1 MIHTQIAQ
9 RLSPRPSPVQTN
21 LYCQRMEDFQYPH
34 PVSLQWGDGPQ
45 RLKKLKNKLLLYF
58 QKRSESNGGECEI
71 QDTDC
76 SRGYI
81 LIHFK
86 EEEAR
91 DRVLQKG
98 HHLLKLPN
106 GEEVHLTVSLPNTE
120 SPDEAGNTSGSVHG
134 SQCGRAEDKPAS
146 DDENPSSSLVLI
158 ENVKDSHTPEML
170 NLLVENTSEKV
181 EDTDFYVE
189 IIPEIQSAVVTFTC
203 DIDIPRF
210 IRTFSSNLRVVHNRL
225 TARPLE
231 ESRSVRVENV
241 PENISEMNL
250 KAFFENP
257 KQGGGRVRDIVMLP
271 EERAAL
277 ITFQD
282 TADVK
287 RVLKKDHVFSKKKIS
302 VYPYYPLLG
311 IALYGK
317 DGPCIEIPKPIEFN
331 ISPYIFQLICNNE
344 ELKNNID
351 VKMKDKHCEIKWPAQ
366 NCQNPFLQLIF
377 PPTLSTHLRSV
388 TKIVPQWSEDIYNE
402 FALFISKFRV
412 IEYKMDKSVWETIR
426 EHVSSSTYNGV
437 LIKPDFGL
445 EKVFLAGMS
454 KDVTKIDPTFRKLI
468 EETTKV
474 VERKKQ
480 TKTETLSMSPVLY
493 QIMCNSGLK
502 KKIMGQVPELKMDYD
517 VPTKKARLSGLRVEV
532 LTAKCEILNIKQQMK
547 SKLIQMNPHLV
558 QFLMSTD
565 NEELSSL
572 LFVRHNINAMLEI
585 DDGVVRLMG
594 HSKEDLI
601 EAENQ
606 IKENLLHRQ
615 LLIEDKSLLKT
626 PEWRSLQSHLL
637 QEFNAEK
644 ITVLIEESSSGT
656 EDNMVIAG
664 LPSNVLKCYQQVS
677 AFLEKNT
684 TIETEIPVQPSAKMT
699 FIWEERKEMLEKIK
713 ENVNVTKNQNSICLS
728 GSRVKVQ
735 EAANVIRDILYS
747 LHSDTLC
754 IEKPGAK
761 KFCKVNEEVHATTAR
776 TNYHC
781 VICLDEAGVNDD
793 LFKKSQFQITLPN
806 GMTLSVYKDDLC
818 RHNVDV
824 IVNVANEDLKHI
836 GGLAK
841 AILDAA
847 GHKLQDDCDQIIR
860 KDGKLLTGNSVITDA
875 GKLPCKQIIHTI
887 APRWDANSRS
897 RCEQLLRKAITTSLQ
912 LASEKSLS
920 SIAIPAVSSGVFGFP
935 LKLCVENI
943 VEAIRDYVETPGQQS
958 TLQRIHLVDM
968 NDEIV
973 NIFSEVTKE
982 KFGNQ
987 TSAVPSTAMT
997 PQLVTR
1003 VTQSPPAPVNRGNDN
1018 TVMTKEGL
1026 KIKLLQKNIEDCS
1039 TDVIVNSVVGADLNL
1054 NRGAVSKAL
1063 LSRAG
1068 SNMQQLLNDA
1078 SLGTQAA
1085 PGSVFSTDGCN
1096 LNCQEVLHVVTPHWD
1111 RQGTSETILRTNI
1124 KNCLALVEQNQRKSI
1139 SFPAI
1144 GTGNLGFPKDLVAF
1158 VMFDEIFQ
1166 FSCQNKV
1173 QNLVEVHLVLHP
1185 SDRDTIKA
1193 FTSQLENCTDAATSG
1208 ATNMKSAGTGSTFFG
1223 TVTNPSLGVHEMK
1236 IGSITYQV
1244 KTGDITKEDTDVI
1257 VNSSNRDFTLCK
1269 GVSKAILEAAGP
1281 SVVSSAA
1288 ALGTQP
1294 HKRFVITNSGNIKHC
1309 KWILHVTVSKNPTSI
1324 QKIVRKILQACK
1336 KHQAS
1341 SVTFPALG
1349 TGAGGLSASTV
1360 ADSILDGLVDFI
1372 KSKSVRSLQ
1381 TVKVV
1386 LFQKPMLNDFY
1397 MSMKKREGT
1406 ALPEDKS
1413 SEYIMPLEAPK
1424 TAQKL
1429 TAFQLMDG
1437 IEPVVF
1443 RLCAEDKGSVDGTK
1457 AWLQQ
1462 MIDNEQ
1468 AEKVITEECISELE
1482 EAEVKKISDLQKKFQ
1497 VSVIYKPPDPSIRIV
1512 GLTRDVLPVSGEIEM
1527 IINRVKDRK
1536 SRERAA
1542 ELTWKLVEWRY
1553 DNGGTMVPFDKMT
1566 NLELEEAKNDK
1577 KVQITIQI
1585 RGNQN
1590 TVSLQGETAI
1600 DKHGNQIQIQ
1610 RVLKHE
1616 GDTHRIP
1623 SHWKPMGGTLVME
1636 VDVVPGT
1643 PEYSAVQQKFQ
1654 KSCGNKILKIL
1665 RVQNRDLWLN
1675 YQIKK
1680 QNIDSKNGSTTNE
1693 KELFHGTDFAS
1704 IQHVNHNGFNRS
1716 YAGKNGT
1723 LYGNGT
1729 YFAVNANYSV
1739 NYARLDGSGQ
1749 RHMYLARVLT
1759 GLYCAGTQGII
1770 TPPAKNTANPTD
1782 LYDSVTD
1789 NVRNPSMFVIFNDI
1803 QVYPEY
1809 HIIFQ

>member
-1 MIHTQIAQ
+1 MGD
-9 RLSPRPSPVQTN
+9 P
-21 LYCQRMEDFQYPH
+21 QYPH

-45 RLKKLKNKLLLYF
+45 KLKKLKNKILLYF
-58 QKRSESNGGECEI
+58 QKRSESTGGECEI
-71 QDTDC
+71 RDTDC
-76 SRGYI
+76 SRGYV

-98 HHLLKLPN
+98 RHLLTLPN
-106 GEEVHLTVSLPNTE
+106 GEELPLTVSLPNTE
-120 SPDEAGNTSGSVHG
+120 SPDTAGKTPGSATG
-134 SQCGRAEDKPAS
+134 SQSGRAEEDKPS
-146 DDENPSSSLVLI
+146 PDDEVPPSSRVLI
-158 ENVKDSHTPEML
+158 ENLQDSDAPEML
-170 NLLVENTSEKV
+170 NLLVENISEKV

-189 IIPEIQSAVVTFTC
+189 IIPEIRSAVVTFTC
-203 DIDIPRF
+203 DIDIQRF
-210 IRTFSSNLRVVHNRL
+210 IRTFSSNLRMAHNRM
-225 TARPLE
+225 TAKPLE

-241 PENISEMNL
+241 PENTSEMYL
-250 KAFFENP
+250 AAFFENP
-257 KQGGGRVRDIVMLP
+257 KHGGGRVEDVVMLP

-277 ITFQD
+277 ITFRD

-287 RVLKKDHVFSKKKIS
+287 RVLKKDHVFSKTNIS

-317 DGPCIEIPKPIEFN
+317 DGPCIEIPNPIEFN
-331 ISPYIFQLICNNE
+331 ISPYILEHICNNE
-344 ELKNNID
+344 GLKNDID
-351 VKMKDKHCEIKWPAQ
+351 VKMKDKHCEIKWPDQ
-366 NCQNPFLQLIF
+366 DCQDPVLQLVF

-388 TKIVPQWSEDIYNE
+388 TKIVPRWSDDIYNE
-402 FALFISKFRV
+402 FSLFISKLRV
-412 IEYKMDKSVWETIR
+412 IEYKMDESVWEAIR
-426 EHVSSSTYNGV
+426 EQVSSSTYDEV
-437 LIKPDFGL
+437 LIRPDFGL

-454 KDVTKIDPTFRKLI
+454 KDVTKIDPTFRQLV
-468 EETTKV
+468 EETTKQ

-480 TKTETLSMSPVLY
+480 TNTVTLPMSPILY

-502 KKIMGQVPELKMDYD
+502 KKILDQVPELKMDYD
-517 VPTKKARLSGLRVEV
+517 VPTKKARLSGLREEV
-532 LTAKCEILNIKQQMK
+532 LMAKCEILNIKQQMK
-547 SKLIQMNPHLV
+547 SKLIQMDPHLV
-558 QFLMSTD
+558 QFLVSTD
-565 NEELSSL
+565 NEEMSTL

-585 DDGVVRLMG
+585 EDGVVKLMA
-594 HSKEDLI
+594 HSMEDLI
-601 EAENQ
+601 EAEKQ
-606 IKENLLHRQ
+606 IKEKLHHRQ
-615 LLIEDKSLLKT
+615 LLVEHKSLLKS
-626 PEWRSLQSHLL
+626 PEWKSLQLHLL
-637 QEFNAEK
+637 QLFNAEK
-644 ITVLIEESSSGT
+644 ITVLIQESSSGT
-656 EDNMVIAG
+656 EDNVVIAG
-664 LPSNVLKCYQQVS
+664 LTSNVQKCYEQVCD
-677 AFLEKNT
+677 FLEKNS
-684 TIETEIPVQPSAKMT
+684 TIETGIPVQPSVKMT
-699 FIWEERKEMLEKIK
+699 FLMEERKEILEKIK
-713 ENVNVTKNQNSICLS
+713 KNVNVTKNQNGIHLS
-728 GSRVKVQ
+728 GPRVKVQ
-735 EAANVIRDILYS
+735 EAQNVIWDILHS
-747 LHSDTLC
+747 LHSDTLR

-776 TNYHC
+776 TTYHC
-781 VICLDEAGVNDD
+781 LIRLEEAGVENN
-793 LFKKSQFQITLPN
+793 LFHKPRFQVTLPN

-824 IVNVANEDLKHI
+824 IVNAANEDLKHI
-836 GGLAK
+836 GGLPK

-847 GHKLQDDCDQIIR
+847 GRKVQDDCDQIIR
-860 KDGKLLTGNSVITDA
+860 KDGKLLTGDSVITDA
-875 GKLPCKQIIHTI
+875 GKLPCKQIIHTVG
-887 APRWDANSRS
+887 PRWDTNSPS
-897 RCEQLLRKAITTSLQ
+897 RCERLLRRAITTSLQ
-912 LASEKSLS
+912 LASEKSHS

-935 LKLCVENI
+935 IKLCAENI

-958 TLQRIHLVDM
+958 TLQRIHLVDTK
-968 NDEIV
+968 EETV
-973 NIFSEVTKE
+973 NIFSEVTKA

-987 TSAVPSTAMT
+987 TSNVPFTTMA
-997 PQLVTR
+997 PQPVTR
-1003 VTQSPPAPVNRGNDN
+1003 VTQNPPVPMNRGNDN
-1018 TVMTKEGL
+1018 TVMTEEGL
-1026 KIKLLQKNIEDCS
+1026 EIKLLQKNIEDCS

-1054 NRGAVSKAL
+1054 NAGAVSKAL

-1068 SNMQQLLNDA
+1068 SNMQKLLNNA
-1078 SLGTQAA
+1078 SLGTQVA

-1096 LNCQEVLHVVTPHWD
+1096 LTCQEVLHVVAPHWD
-1111 RQGTSETILRTNI
+1111 NGQGTSETVLRTII
-1124 KNCLALVEQNQRKSI
+1124 KNCLALAEQNQWTSI

-1166 FSCQNKV
+1166 FSSKNKV
-1173 QNLVEVHLVLHP
+1173 QNLQEVHLVLHP
-1185 SDRDTIKA
+1185 SDRDTIKT

-1208 ATNMKSAGTGSTFFG
+1208 VTNRQSVGTGSTFFG

-1236 IGSITYQV
+1236 IGSVAFQA

-1257 VNSSNRDFTLCK
+1257 VNSSNRKFTLYS
-1269 GVSKAILEAAGP
+1269 GVSKAILDAAGP

-1288 ALGTQP
+1288 ALGSRP
-1294 HKRFVITNSGNIKHC
+1294 HAGYVITHSGNITQC
-1309 KWILHVTVSKNPTSI
+1309 KWILHVRVAKDSASIRKTVLE
-1324 QKIVRKILQACK
+1324 ILQTFENY
-1336 KHQAS
+1336 QAS

-1349 TGAGGLSASTV
+1349 TGAGGLSASMV
-1360 ADSILDGLVDFI
+1360 ADAILDGLVDFM

-1386 LFQKPMLNDFY
+1386 LFQQSMLNDFY
-1397 MSMKKREGT
+1397 MSMKKREGS

-1413 SEYIMPLEAPK
+1413 FLTRLSEYFMPPKAPK
-1424 TAQKL
+1424 RVQKL

-1443 RLCAEDKGSVDGTK
+1443 SLCAADKSSVEKTK
-1457 AWLQQ
+1457 DWLLQL
-1462 MIDNEQ
+1462 IDSEQ

-1512 GLTRDVLPVSGEIEM
+1512 GLTRDVLPVSGEIEK

-1536 SRERAA
+1536 NREGAA
-1542 ELTWKLVEWRY
+1542 ELTGKLVEWRY
-1553 DNGGTMVPFDKMT
+1553 NNGGTMIPFDKMT
-1566 NLELEEAKNDK
+1566 NLELEEAKNED

-1585 RGNQN
+1585 RGNQH
-1590 TVSLQGETAI
+1590 TVSVQGETAT

-1610 RVLKHE
+1610 RVVKHD
-1616 GDTHRIP
+1616 GDTHRLP
-1623 SHWKPMGGTLVME
+1623 AHWKPMGGTLVME

-1643 PEYSAVQQKFQ
+1643 PEYSSVQQKFQ
-1654 KSCGNKILKIL
+1654 KTCGNTILKIL

-1693 KELFHGTDFAS
+1693 KELFHGTDFNS

-1739 NYARLDGSGQ
+1739 NYARPDGNGE

-1759 GLYCAGTQGII
+1759 GLYCAGSQGMI
-1770 TPPAKNTANPTD
+1770 TPPAKNAANATD

-1789 NVRNPSMFVIFNDI
+1789 NLQNPSMFVIFNDV
-1803 QVYPEY
+1803 QAYPEY
-1809 HIIFQ
+1809 HIVFQ

>member
-1 MIHTQIAQ
+1 MIHTQITQ

-21 LYCQRMEDFQYPH
+21 LYCQRMEDFQYPY
-34 PVSLQWGDGPQ
+34 PVSLRWGDGPE

-71 QDTDC
+71 RDTDC

-106 GEEVHLTVSLPNTE
+106 GEAIHLTISLPNTE

-134 SQCGRAEDKPAS
+134 SQCGRAEDK
-146 DDENPSSSLVLI
+146 
-158 ENVKDSHTPEML
+158 HT
-170 NLLVENTSEKV
+170 
-181 EDTDFYVE
+181 
-189 IIPEIQSAVVTFTC
+189 
-203 DIDIPRF
+203 PRF
-210 IRTFSSNLRVVHNRL
+210 IRRFFSNLRVRAVHNSL
-225 TARPLE
+225 TGRPLE

-241 PENISEMNL
+241 PENICEMHL
-250 KAFFENP
+250 KDFFEDP
-257 KQGGGRVRDIVMLP
+257 KQGGGRVKDIVMLP

-277 ITFQD
+277 ITFQETAD
-282 TADVK
+282 IQRFLRTFSSNLRAVYNKLTGRPLEESRSVRMENVPENISEMHLKAFFEDSKQRGGRVEDIVMVPEERAALITFQETADVK
-287 RVLKKDHVFSKKKIS
+287 RVLKKYHVFAKKKTS

-317 DGPCIEIPKPIEFN
+317 DGPCIELLKPIEFK
-331 ISPYIFQLICNNE
+331 ISPYVLEHICNNE
-344 ELKNNID
+344 GLKNDID
-351 VKMKDKHCEIKWPAQ
+351 VKMKDKHCEIKWPDQ
-366 NCQNPFLQLIF
+366 DCRNPVLQLIF

-388 TKIVPQWSEDIYNE
+388 TKIVPRWSEDIYNE
-402 FALFISKFRV
+402 FSLFISKFRV
-412 IEYKMDKSVWETIR
+412 IEYKMDKSIWETIR
-426 EHVSSSTYNGV
+426 KHVSSSTYDGV
-437 LIKPDFGL
+437 LIKPDFDL

-454 KDVTKIDPTFRKLI
+454 EDVTKIDPTFRKLI

-480 TKTETLSMSPVLY
+480 TKTKTISMSPALY

-502 KKIMGQVPELKMDYD
+502 KKILDQVPELKMDYD
-517 VPTKKARLSGLRVEV
+517 VPTKKACLSGPRDEV
-532 LTAKCEILNIKQQMK
+532 LTAKCEILNITQQMK

-572 LFVRHNINAMLEI
+572 LFVHHKINAQLEI
-585 DDGVVRLMG
+585 DDGDVKLIA

-601 EAENQ
+601 EAEKQ

-626 PEWRSLQSHLL
+626 PEWKSFQSHLL
-637 QEFNAEK
+637 QVFNAEK

-664 LPSNVLKCYQQVS
+664 LPSDVLKCYQQVS
-677 AFLEKNT
+677 DFLEKDT
-684 TIETEIPVQPSAKMT
+684 TIETEIPVQPSIKMT

-713 ENVNVTKNQNSICLS
+713 KNVNVTKNQKSICLS
-728 GSRVKVQ
+728 GPRVKVQ
-735 EAANVIRDILYS
+735 EAANVISDILHS
-747 LHSDTLC
+747 LHSDTLH

-761 KFCKVNEEVHATTAR
+761 KFCKANEEMHATTTR

-806 GMTLSVYKDDLC
+806 GMILSVYKDDLC

-824 IVNVANEDLKHI
+824 IVNAANEDLKHI

-847 GHKLQDDCDQIIR
+847 GPKLQDDCDQIIR
-860 KDGKLLTGNSVITDA
+860 KDGKLLTGDSVITDA
-875 GKLPCKQIIHTI
+875 GKLPCKQIIHTNG
-887 APRWDANSRS
+887 PRWDANSHS
-897 RCEQLLRKAITTSLQ
+897 KCERLLQKAITTSLQ
-912 LASEKSLS
+912 LASEKSHS
-920 SIAIPAVSSGVFGFP
+920 SIAIPAISSRISAFP

-968 NDEIV
+968 NDETV
-973 NIFSEVTKE
+973 NIFSEVTKA

-1003 VTQSPPAPVNRGNDN
+1003 ATQSPPAPVNRGDDN

-1039 TDVIVNSVVGADLNL
+1039 TDVIVNSVGANLNL
-1054 NRGAVSKAL
+1054 NSGTVSKAL

-1078 SLGTQAA
+1078 SLGTRAA
-1085 PGSVFSTDGCN
+1085 PGSVFSTGSCN
-1096 LNCQEVLHVVTPHWD
+1096 LNCQEVLHVVAPHWD
-1111 RQGTSETILRTNI
+1111 RQGTSETILRTII
-1124 KNCLALVEQNQRKSI
+1124 KNCLALAEQNQRTSI

-1144 GTGNLGFPKDLVAF
+1144 GTGNLGFSKDLVAF
-1158 VMFDEIFQ
+1158 LMFNEIFQ

-1173 QNLVEVHLVLHP
+1173 QNLLEVNFVLHP
-1185 SDRDTIKA
+1185 SDSDTIKA
-1193 FTSQLENCTDAATSG
+1193 FTSQLENCTDAVLSG

-1244 KTGDITKEDTDVI
+1244 KTGDITKEDTEVI
-1257 VNSSNRDFTLCK
+1257 VNSSNQDFTLCT
-1269 GVSKAILEAAGP
+1269 GVSKAILDAAGP

-1288 ALGTQP
+1288 ALGAQP
-1294 HKRFVITNSGNIKHC
+1294 HNGFVITDSGNIKHC
-1309 KWILHVTVSKNPTSI
+1309 KWILHVTVAKNPTSI
-1324 QKIVRKILQACK
+1324 QKIVLDILQECE

-1349 TGAGGLSASTV
+1349 TGAGGLAASTV

-1372 KSKSVRSLQ
+1372 KFKSVLSLQ
-1381 TVKVV
+1381 MVKVV
-1386 LFQKPMLNDFY
+1386 LFQQPMLNDFY

-1413 SEYIMPLEAPK
+1413 SAPK
-1424 TAQKL
+1424 PAQKL
-1429 TAFQLMDG
+1429 AAFQLMDG

-1443 RLCAEDKGSVDGTK
+1443 SLCAEDKGSVDGTK

-1468 AEKVITEECISELE
+1468 AEKVITEEFISELE

-1497 VSVIYKPPDPSIRIV
+1497 VSVIYKPPDPSLRIV

-1536 SRERAA
+1536 NREQAA
-1542 ELTWKLVEWRY
+1542 ELTGKLVEWRY

-1566 NLELEEAKNDK
+1566 NLELEKAKNDK

-1585 RGNQN
+1585 RGNQY

-1600 DKHGNQIQIQ
+1600 DEHGNQIQIQ

-1616 GDTHRIP
+1616 GDTHRLP

-1654 KSCGNKILKIL
+1654 KRCGNIILK
-1665 RVQNRDLWLN
+1665 
-1675 YQIKK
+1675 IKK

-1693 KELFHGTDFAS
+1693 KELFHGTDFDS

-1723 LYGNGT
+1723 AFGNGT
-1729 YFAVNANYSV
+1729 YFAISANYSAR
-1739 NYARLDGSGQ
+1739 YAKPDGNAHG
-1749 RHMYLARVLT
+1749 HVYLARVLT
-1759 GLYCAGTQGII
+1759 GLYCAGLKGMI
-1770 TPPAKNTANPTD
+1770 TPPAKNAANPTD

-1789 NVRNPSMFVIFNDI
+1789 DVQKPAMFVIFNDI
-1803 QVYPEY
+1803 QAYPEY
-1809 HIIFQ
+1809 HIIFQG

>member
-1 MIHTQIAQ
+1 MGNS
-9 RLSPRPSPVQTN
+9 LS
-21 LYCQRMEDFQYPH
+21 
-34 PVSLQWGDGPQ
+34 SLAA
-45 RLKKLKNKLLLYF
+45 
-58 QKRSESNGGECEI
+58 SS
-71 QDTDC
+71 
-76 SRGYI
+76 
-81 LIHFK
+81 
-86 EEEAR
+86 
-91 DRVLQKG
+91 
-98 HHLLKLPN
+98 
-106 GEEVHLTVSLPNTE
+106 
-120 SPDEAGNTSGSVHG
+120 G
-134 SQCGRAEDKPAS
+134 SQCGRAEDKPTS
-146 DDENPSSSLVLI
+146 HDEVPSSSLVLI
-158 ENVKDSHTPEML
+158 ENVQDSHTSEML
-170 NLLVENTSEKV
+170 NLLVENTSGKV

-210 IRTFSSNLRVVHNRL
+210 LRTFSSNLRAGHNRL
-225 TARPLE
+225 TVRPLE

-241 PENISEMNL
+241 PESTSEMNL
-250 KAFFENP
+250 KDFFENP
-257 KQGGGRVRDIVMLP
+257 TQGGGRVEDIVMLP

-277 ITFQD
+277 IAFQE
-282 TADVK
+282 TVDVK
-287 RVLKKDHVFSKKKIS
+287 TVLKKDHVFSKKKIS

-317 DGPCIEIPKPIEFN
+317 DGPCIELLKPIEFKIN
-331 ISPYIFQLICNNE
+331 PYVLKHICNNE
-344 ELKNNID
+344 GLKNNID
-351 VKMKDKHCEIKWPAQ
+351 VKMKDKHCEIKWPDQ
-366 NCQNPFLQLIF
+366 DCQDPVLQLLF
-377 PPTLSTHLRSV
+377 SSTLSTHLRSV
-388 TKIVPQWSEDIYNE
+388 TKIVPQWREDIYNE
-402 FALFISKFRV
+402 FSLFISKFRV
-412 IEYKMDKSVWETIR
+412 IEYKIDESIWETIR
-426 EHVSSSTYNGV
+426 EHVSSSTYDGV

-454 KDVTKIDPTFRKLI
+454 KDVTKIDPTFRQLV

-480 TKTETLSMSPVLY
+480 AKTETLSMSPALY

-502 KKIMGQVPELKMDYD
+502 KKILDQVPELKMDYD
-517 VPTKKARLSGLRVEV
+517 VPTKKACLSGLRDEV
-532 LTAKCEILNIKQQMK
+532 LTAKCEILNITQQMK
-547 SKLIQMNPHLV
+547 SKLIQMNPHLL

-572 LFVRHNINAMLEI
+572 LFVHHKINAQLEI
-585 DDGVVRLMG
+585 DDGVVKLIA
-594 HSKEDLI
+594 HSKKDLI
-601 EAENQ
+601 EAEKQ

-626 PEWRSLQSHLL
+626 PEWKSFQSHLL
-637 QEFNAEK
+637 QVFNAEK
-644 ITVLIEESSSGT
+644 ITVLIEEFSSGT
-656 EDNMVIAG
+656 EDNMVITG

-677 AFLEKNT
+677 DFLEKNT
-684 TIETEIPVQPSAKMT
+684 TIETEIPVQPSVKMT
-699 FIWEERKEMLEKIK
+699 FLWEERKETLEKIK
-713 ENVNVTKNQNSICLS
+713 KNVNVTKNQNSICLS

-747 LHSDTLC
+747 LHSDTLR

-761 KFCKVNEEVHATTAR
+761 KFFKVNEEMHATTTR

-781 VICLDEAGVNDD
+781 VIRLDEAGVNDD

-824 IVNVANEDLKHI
+824 IVNAANEDLKHI
-836 GGLAK
+836 EGLAK

-887 APRWDANSRS
+887 GPRWDANSRS
-897 RCEQLLRKAITTSLQ
+897 RCERLLRKAITTSLQ
-912 LASEKSLS
+912 LASEKSHS
-920 SIAIPAVSSGVFGFP
+920 SIAIPAISSGVFGFP
-935 LKLCVENI
+935 LTLCVENI
-943 VEAIRDYVETPGQQS
+943 VEAIWDYVETPGRRS

-968 NDEIV
+968 NDETV
-973 NIFSEVTKE
+973 NIFSEVTKA

-1003 VTQSPPAPVNRGNDN
+1003 ATQSPPVNRGNDN

-1039 TDVIVNSVVGADLNL
+1039 TDVIVNSVGADLIL
-1054 NRGAVSKAL
+1054 NSGTVSKAL

-1068 SNMQQLLNDA
+1068 SNIQQLLNNA
-1078 SLGTQAA
+1078 SLGTQGA
-1085 PGSVFSTDGCN
+1085 PGSVFSTGSCN
-1096 LNCQEVLHVVTPHWD
+1096 LNCQEVLHVVVPHWD

-1124 KNCLALVEQNQRKSI
+1124 KNCLALAEQNQRTSI

-1144 GTGNLGFPKDLVAF
+1144 GTGNLGFPKDLVASL
-1158 VMFDEIFQ
+1158 MFDEIFQ
-1166 FSCQNKV
+1166 FSCKTKV
-1173 QNLVEVHLVLHP
+1173 QNLREVHLVLHP
-1185 SDRDTIKA
+1185 SDSDTIKA
-1193 FTSQLENCTDAATSG
+1193 FTSQLENCTDSVLSG
-1208 ATNMKSAGTGSTFFG
+1208 ATNMKSTRTGSTFFG
-1223 TVTNPSLGVHEMK
+1223 KLTNPSLGVHEMK

-1244 KTGDITKEDTDVI
+1244 KTGDITKEDTEVI
-1257 VNSSNRDFTLCK
+1257 VNSSNRDFTLCT
-1269 GVSKAILEAAGP
+1269 GVSKAILDAAGP

-1288 ALGTQP
+1288 ALGAQP
-1294 HKRFVITNSGNIKHC
+1294 HNGYVITDSGNIKQC
-1309 KWILHVTVSKNPTSI
+1309 TWIIHVTGPNYLTSTK
-1324 QKIVRKILQACK
+1324 KIVCKILQACK

-1349 TGAGGLSASTV
+1349 TGAGGLAASTV

-1372 KSKSVRSLQ
+1372 KSKSVHSLQ

-1386 LFQKPMLNDFY
+1386 LFQQHMLNDFY

-1406 ALPEDKS
+1406 ALPEDKYFFTRI
-1413 SEYIMPLEAPK
+1413 SEYFMPPK
-1424 TAQKL
+1424 VPKPAQKL
-1429 TAFQLMDG
+1429 AAFQLMDRDIG
-1437 IEPVVF
+1437 MMIEPVVF
-1443 RLCAEDKGSVDGTK
+1443 SLCAEDKGNVDRTK

-1462 MIDNEQ
+1462 MIDSEQ

-1482 EAEVKKISDLQKKFQ
+1482 EAEVKKLSDLQKKFQ
-1497 VSVIYKPPDPSIRIV
+1497 VSVIYKPPDPYIRIV
-1512 GLTRDVLPVSGEIEM
+1512 GLTRDVLPVYVEIEM
-1527 IINRVKDRK
+1527 IINRVKDTK
-1536 SRERAA
+1536 SRKRAA
-1542 ELTWKLVEWRY
+1542 ELTGKLVEWRY

-1566 NLELEEAKNDK
+1566 NLELEEEKNDK

-1585 RGNQN
+1585 RGNQY

-1600 DKHGNQIQIQ
+1600 DMHGNQTQIQ
-1610 RVLKHE
+1610 RVLKHD
-1616 GDTHRIP
+1616 GDTHRLP

-1636 VDVVPGT
+1636 VDVISGI

-1654 KSCGNKILKIL
+1654 KSCGNIILKIL

-1693 KELFHGTDFAS
+1693 RELFHGTDFNS

-1723 LYGNGT
+1723 AFGNGT

-1739 NYARLDGSGQ
+1739 NYARLDGNAHG
-1749 RHMYLARVLT
+1749 HMYLARVLT
-1759 GLYCAGTQGII
+1759 GLYCAGLKGMIA
-1770 TPPAKNTANPTD
+1770 PPAKNAANPTD

-1789 NVRNPSMFVIFNDI
+1789 NIQNPSMFVIFNDI
-1803 QVYPEY
+1803 QAYPEY
-1809 HIIFQ
+1809 HIVFQ

>member
-1 MIHTQIAQ
+1 
-9 RLSPRPSPVQTN
+9 
-21 LYCQRMEDFQYPH
+21 MEDPQYPY
-34 PVSLQWGDGPQ
+34 PVSLQWGDDPE
-45 RLKKLKNKLLLYF
+45 RLKKLKKKLLLYF
-58 QKRSESNGGECEI
+58 QNRSESNGGECEI
-71 QDTDC
+71 RDTNC
-76 SRGYI
+76 SQGYI

-170 NLLVENTSEKV
+170 NLLVKNISGKV
-181 EDTDFYVE
+181 EDMDFYVE

-203 DIDIPRF
+203 DIDIQRF
-210 IRTFSSNLRVVHNRL
+210 IRTFSSNLRVDHNRL

-231 ESRSVRVENV
+231 ESQSVRVENV
-241 PENISEMNL
+241 PESTSEMHL
-250 KAFFENP
+250 KDFFENP
-257 KQGGGRVRDIVMLP
+257 TQGGGRVVYIVMLP

-277 ITFQD
+277 IMFQE

-331 ISPYIFQLICNNE
+331 ISAYVLEHICNNE
-344 ELKNNID
+344 GLKNNID
-351 VKMKDKHCEIKWPAQ
+351 VKMKNKHCEIKWPDQ
-366 NCQNPFLQLIF
+366 DCRNPVLQLIF
-377 PPTLSTHLRSV
+377 SSTLSTNLRSV
-388 TKIVPQWSEDIYNE
+388 TKIVLQWSEDIYNE
-402 FALFISKFRV
+402 FSLFISKFRV

-426 EHVSSSTYNGV
+426 ERVSSSTYDKV

-454 KDVTKIDPTFRKLI
+454 KDVTKIDPTFRQLI
-468 EETTKV
+468 AETTKV

-480 TKTETLSMSPVLY
+480 TKTETLSMSPALY

-502 KKIMGQVPELKMDYD
+502 KKILDQVPELKMDYD
-517 VPTKKARLSGLRVEV
+517 VPKKKACLSGLRDEV
-532 LTAKCEILNIKQQMK
+532 LTAKYEILNITQQMK
-547 SKLIQMNPHLV
+547 SKVIQMNPHLV
-558 QFLMSTD
+558 HFLMSTN

-572 LFVRHNINAMLEI
+572 LFVHHKINAMLEI
-585 DDGVVRLMG
+585 DDGIVKLMAY
-594 HSKEDLI
+594 SKEDLI

-644 ITVLIEESSSGT
+644 ITVLIGESSSGT

-664 LPSNVLKCYQQVS
+664 LPSNVLKCYKQVS
-677 AFLEKNT
+677 DFLEKNT
-684 TIETEIPVQPSAKMT
+684 TIETEIPVHPSVKMT
-699 FIWEERKEMLEKIK
+699 FFWEERKEMLEKIK
-713 ENVNVTKNQNSICLS
+713 KNVNVTKNPNSICLS
-728 GSRVKVQ
+728 GPRVKVQ
-735 EAANVIRDILYS
+735 EAANVISDILHS
-747 LHSDTLC
+747 LHSDTLR

-761 KFCKVNEEVHATTAR
+761 KFCKANEEVHATITK
-776 TNYHC
+776 TNHHC
-781 VICLDEAGVNDD
+781 VIRLDEAGVEND
-793 LFKKSQFQITLPN
+793 LFKKSQSQFQITLPN

-847 GHKLQDDCDQIIR
+847 GPKLQDDCDQIIN
-860 KDGKLLTGNSVITDA
+860 KDGKLFTGDSVITDA

-887 APRWDANSRS
+887 GPRWDANSCS
-897 RCEQLLRKAITTSLQ
+897 NCEWLLQKAITTSLQ
-912 LASEKSLS
+912 LASEKSHS

-958 TLQRIHLVDM
+958 NLQRIHLVDI
-968 NDEIV
+968 NDETV
-973 NIFSEVTKE
+973 NIFSEVTKA

-1003 VTQSPPAPVNRGNDN
+1003 VAQSPPAPVNRGNDN
-1018 TVMTKEGL
+1018 TLMTKEGL

-1039 TDVIVNSVVGADLNL
+1039 TDVLVNSVGADLIL
-1054 NRGAVSKAL
+1054 NSGAISKAL

-1068 SNMQQLLNDA
+1068 SNMQKLLNDA
-1078 SLGTQAA
+1078 SFDTQAA

-1096 LNCQEVLHVVTPHWD
+1096 LNCQEVLHVVAPPWD
-1111 RQGTSETILRTNI
+1111 RQGTSETILRKII
-1124 KNCLALVEQNQRKSI
+1124 KDCLGQAEQNQRTSI

-1144 GTGNLGFPKDLVAF
+1144 GTGILSFPKDLVAF
-1158 VMFDEIFQ
+1158 VMFDEILQ
-1166 FSCQNKV
+1166 FSCKNKV
-1173 QNLVEVHLVLHP
+1173 QNLLEVHLVLHP
-1185 SDRDTIKA
+1185 SDSDTIKA
-1193 FTSQLENCTDAATSG
+1193 FTSQLENCTDAILSG
-1208 ATNMKSAGTGSTFFG
+1208 ATNMQSAATGSTFFG
-1223 TVTNPSLGVHEMK
+1223 TVTNPSLWVHEMK

-1269 GVSKAILEAAGP
+1269 GVSKVILEAAGP
-1281 SVVSSAA
+1281 SVVSSAV
-1288 ALGTQP
+1288 ALGAQP
-1294 HKRFVITNSGNIKHC
+1294 HNGYVITDSGNIKHC
-1309 KWILHVTVSKNPTSI
+1309 KWILHVRVSKNPKYI
-1324 QKIVRKILQACK
+1324 KKIVCNILQACK

-1349 TGAGGLSASTV
+1349 TGAGGLAASTV

-1372 KSKSVRSLQ
+1372 TSKSVRSLQ

-1386 LFQKPMLNDFY
+1386 LFQQPMLNDFY

-1406 ALPEDKS
+1406 ILTEDKS
-1413 SEYIMPLEAPK
+1413 FLTRISEYIMPLKAPK
-1424 TAQKL
+1424 PAQKL
-1429 TAFQLMDG
+1429 AAFQLMDG

-1443 RLCAEDKGSVDGTK
+1443 RLCAEDKGSVDRTK

-1536 SRERAA
+1536 NREQAA
-1542 ELTWKLVEWRY
+1542 ELTGKLVEWRY

-1566 NLELEEAKNDK
+1566 NLELEEAKNDN
-1577 KVQITIQI
+1577 KVQITIQVG
-1585 RGNQN
+1585 GNQN
-1590 TVSLQGETAI
+1590 TVSLQGETVI
-1600 DKHGNQIQIQ
+1600 DMHGNQIQIQ

-1636 VDVVPGT
+1636 VDFVPGT
-1643 PEYSAVQQKFQ
+1643 PEYFAVQQKFQ
-1654 KSCGNKILKIL
+1654 ESCENKILKIL
-1665 RVQNRDLWLN
+1665 RVQNRDLWLQ

-1680 QNIDSKNGSTTNE
+1680 QNIDSKNGSTINE

-1716 YAGKNGT
+1716 HAGKNGT

-1739 NYARLDGSGQ
+1739 NYASPGRNGQ
-1749 RHMYLARVLT
+1749 KHMYLARVLT
-1759 GLYCAGTQGII
+1759 GLYCAGYEGMIA
-1770 TPPAKNTANPTD
+1770 PPAKNAANPTD

-1789 NVRNPSMFVIFNDI
+1789 DVQNPSMFVIFNDI
-1803 QVYPEY
+1803 QAYPEY

>member
-1 MIHTQIAQ
+1 MGD
-9 RLSPRPSPVQTN
+9 S
-21 LYCQRMEDFQYPH
+21 QYPY
-34 PVSLQWGDGPQ
+34 PVSLQWADGPQ

-71 QDTDC
+71 EDTDC

-81 LIHFK
+81 LIYFK

-106 GEEVHLTVSLPNTE
+106 GEEIHLTVSLPNTE
-120 SPDEAGNTSGSVHG
+120 SPDEAGNTLGSVHG
-134 SQCGRAEDKPAS
+134 SQSGRAEDK
-146 DDENPSSSLVLI
+146 
-158 ENVKDSHTPEML
+158 HTP
-170 NLLVENTSEKV
+170 
-181 EDTDFYVE
+181 
-189 IIPEIQSAVVTFTC
+189 
-203 DIDIPRF
+203 RF
-210 IRTFSSNLRVVHNRL
+210 VRTFFSNLRARAVHRL
-225 TARPLE
+225 TGRPLE
-231 ESRSVRVENV
+231 EFRSVRVENV
-241 PENISEMNL
+241 PENTYVMHL
-250 KAFFENP
+250 KDFFEDP
-257 KQGGGRVRDIVMLP
+257 KQGEGRKKDIVMLP

-277 ITFQD
+277 ITFQE
-282 TADVK
+282 TADV
-287 RVLKKDHVFSKKKIS
+287 
-302 VYPYYPLLG
+302 
-311 IALYGK
+311 
-317 DGPCIEIPKPIEFN
+317 
-331 ISPYIFQLICNNE
+331 
-344 ELKNNID
+344 
-351 VKMKDKHCEIKWPAQ
+351 
-366 NCQNPFLQLIF
+366 
-377 PPTLSTHLRSV
+377 
-388 TKIVPQWSEDIYNE
+388 
-402 FALFISKFRV
+402 
-412 IEYKMDKSVWETIR
+412 KSVWETIR
-426 EHVSSSTYNGV
+426 EHVNSSTYDGV

-445 EKVFLAGMS
+445 EKVFLTGMS
-454 KDVTKIDPTFRKLI
+454 KDVTRIDPTFRQLV
-468 EETTKV
+468 EETTKQ

-480 TKTETLSMSPVLY
+480 TKTETISMSPALY

-502 KKIMGQVPELKMDYD
+502 KNILDQVPELKFDYD
-517 VPTKKARLSGLRVEV
+517 VPTKKARLSGLKEEV
-532 LTAKCEILNIKQQMK
+532 LTAKCEIFNIKKQMK
-547 SKLIQMNPHLV
+547 SKPFQMNPHLV

-565 NEELSSL
+565 NEELSSR
-572 LFVRHNINAMLEI
+572 LFLRHNINAMLEI
-585 DDGVVRLMG
+585 DDGDVKLIA
-594 HSKEDLI
+594 HSKEDLL

-606 IKENLLHRQ
+606 IKENLLHGQ

-637 QEFNAEK
+637 QVFNSEK

-656 EDNMVIAG
+656 EDNMVIIG
-664 LPSNVLKCYQQVS
+664 LTSNVLKCYQQVS
-677 AFLEKNT
+677 DFLEKNI

-699 FIWEERKEMLEKIK
+699 FLWEERKEMLEKIK
-713 ENVNVTKNQNSICLS
+713 KNLNVTKNQNSICLS
-728 GSRVKVQ
+728 GPRVKVQ
-735 EAANVIRDILYS
+735 EAANVIRDILQS
-747 LHSDTLC
+747 LHSDTLRV
-754 IEKPGAK
+754 EKPGAK

-781 VICLDEAGVNDD
+781 VICLDEAGVEDD
-793 LFKKSQFQITLPN
+793 LFKKSQFQINLPN
-806 GMTLSVYKDDLC
+806 GMILSVYKDDLC
-818 RHNVDV
+818 HHNVDV
-824 IVNVANEDLKHI
+824 IVNAANEDLKHI
-836 GGLAK
+836 EGLAK

-860 KDGKLLTGNSVITDA
+860 KDGKLLTGDSVITDA

-887 APRWDANSRS
+887 GPRWDANSSS
-897 RCEQLLRKAITTSLQ
+897 RCEWLLRKAITTSLQ
-912 LASEKSLS
+912 LASEKSHS
-920 SIAIPAVSSGVFGFP
+920 SIAIPAVSSGVFEFP

-968 NDEIV
+968 NDETV
-973 NIFSEVTKE
+973 NIFSEVTKA

-1003 VTQSPPAPVNRGNDN
+1003 ATQSPPAPVNRGNDN

-1039 TDVIVNSVVGADLNL
+1039 TDVIVNSVGADLNL
-1054 NRGAVSKAL
+1054 SRGAVSKAL

-1068 SNMQQLLNDA
+1068 SNMQQRLNDA

-1085 PGSVFSTDGCN
+1085 PGSVFSTGSCN
-1096 LNCQEVLHVVTPHWD
+1096 LNCQEVLHVVAPHWD
-1111 RQGTSETILRTNI
+1111 RQGTSETILRTDI
-1124 KNCLALVEQNQRKSI
+1124 KNCLALAEQNQRTSI

-1144 GTGNLGFPKDLVAF
+1144 GTGKLVFPKDLVAF
-1158 VMFDEIFQ
+1158 LMFDEIFQ
-1166 FSCQNKV
+1166 FSCQNNV
-1173 QNLVEVHLVLHP
+1173 QNLLEVHLVLHP
-1185 SDRDTIKA
+1185 SDSDTIKA
-1193 FTSQLENCTDAATSG
+1193 FTSQLEKCTDAATSG
-1208 ATNMKSAGTGSTFFG
+1208 ATNMQSAGTGSTFFE
-1223 TVTNPSLGVHEMK
+1223 TEINPSLGVHEMK
-1236 IGSITYQV
+1236 IGSVTYQV

-1288 ALGTQP
+1288 ALGAQP
-1294 HKRFVITNSGNIKHC
+1294 HKGFVITNSGNITQC
-1309 KWILHVTVSKNPTSI
+1309 KWILHVTVAKNPKSI
-1324 QKIVRKILQACK
+1324 KKIVRKILQECE

-1386 LFQKPMLNDFY
+1386 LFQQPMLNDFY
-1397 MSMKKREGT
+1397 MSMKTREGT
-1406 ALPEDKS
+1406 VLPEDKS
-1413 SEYIMPLEAPK
+1413 LLTRISEYFMPPKAPK
-1424 TAQKL
+1424 PAQKL
-1429 TAFQLMDG
+1429 TAFQLMDS

-1443 RLCAEDKGSVDGTK
+1443 SLCAKDKKSVDRTK

-1462 MIDNEQ
+1462 TIDNEL

-1497 VSVIYKPPDPSIRIV
+1497 VSVLYKPPDPSIQIV
-1512 GLTRDVLPVSGEIEM
+1512 GLTRDVLLVSGEIEM

-1536 SRERAA
+1536 NRERAA
-1542 ELTWKLVEWRY
+1542 ELTGKLVEWRY
-1553 DNGGTMVPFDKMT
+1553 DNGGTMIPFDKMT

-1585 RGNQN
+1585 QGNQY
-1590 TVSLQGETAI
+1590 TVNLQGETAI

-1610 RVLKHE
+1610 RVLKHD
-1616 GDTHRIP
+1616 GDTHRLP
-1623 SHWKPMGGTLVME
+1623 SHWKPMGATIVME
-1636 VDVVPGT
+1636 VDVIPGT

-1654 KSCGNKILKIL
+1654 KSCENKILKIL
-1665 RVQNRDLWLN
+1665 RVQNRDLWLQ

-1680 QNIDSKNGSTTNE
+1680 QSIDSKNGFTTNE

-1716 YAGKNGT
+1716 YAGKNNT
-1723 LYGNGT
+1723 LFGNGT

-1739 NYARLDGSGQ
+1739 NYASPGKNGRG
-1749 RHMYLARVLT
+1749 HMYLARVLT
-1759 GLYCAGTQGII
+1759 GLYCVGDKEIK
-1770 TPPAKNTANPTD
+1770 TPPAKNADTPTD

-1789 NVRNPSMFVIFNDI
+1789 NVQNPSMFVIFNDI
-1803 QVYPEY
+1803 QAYPEY
-1809 HIIFQ
+1809 HIVFQ